1 MRNSKVLQEALEV
14 SNIIENFNH
23 NDKNEYNKVSN
34 LINRKEIKALVTI
47 ARGSSDSVALF
58 AS

>member
-1 MRNSKVLQEALEV
+1 MEKLSMRNSKVLQEALEV

-34 LINRKEIKALVTI
+34 LINRKEIKAL
-47 ARGSSDSVALF
+47 
-58 AS
+58 